1 MHLRS
6 ETSLLMLPT
15 MKVDVNE
22 ISKKLA
28 SVAGTQA
35 SKKLV
40 HKLVRRQKVYTDT
53 SPVWYSELS

>member
-1 MHLRS
+1 
-6 ETSLLMLPT
+6 MLPT

-22 ISKKLA
+22 ISKKPA

-53 SPVWYSELS
+53 PHVWHSEFS

>member
-1 MHLRS
+1 
-6 ETSLLMLPT
+6 MLPT

-22 ISKKLA
+22 I
-28 SVAGTQA
+28 

-53 SPVWYSELS
+53 PHVWHSEFS

>member
-1 MHLRS
+1 
-6 ETSLLMLPT
+6 MLPT

-22 ISKKLA
+22 IISKKLA

-53 SPVWYSELS
+53 PHVWQSEFS

>member
-1 MHLRS
+1 
-6 ETSLLMLPT
+6 MLPT

>member
-1 MHLRS
+1 
-6 ETSLLMLPT
+6 MLPT

-40 HKLVRRQKVYTDT
+40 HKLVRRQKVCTDT
-53 SPVWYSELS
+53 PHVWHGEFS